1 MTILDRRWTNM
12 TIIALGVWA
21 IAAVAIGVLSIL
33 SPSFNNFLYG
43 KIFGIHI
50 AVLIVIIM
58 MIIGMIIYR
67 IFGKREIYE

>member
-1 MTILDRRWTNM
+1 M

-21 IAAVAIGVLSIL
+21 IAVVAIGVLSIL
-33 SPSFNNFLYG
+33 STSSNNFLYE

-50 AVLIVIIM
+50 VVLIVTIM